1 MATFLRFQV
10 GDSPARHGLL
20 EGDKVVALAG
30 SIYGAWHR
38 TQEEF
43 QFSAVKLLAPCEP
56 SKIICVGTN
65 YQAVLAAKGQSAPME
80 PVIFLKPPSTVVGP
94 EEAIRYPRG
103 VQKLGYEVE
112 LAVVIKDQVKNAS
125 PEKALQHVLGY
136 TIANDITAKDFMT
149 GGPWTKGKCFDT
161 FLPLGP
167 YIVTDIDPNNAG
179 IKSVLNGQVTQDS
192 NTADMVF
199 KVADIIAYVSSIMT
213 LCPGDVISTGTPPGA
228 GLLKPGDVVELSI
241 TGLGTLRNPVREG

>member
-1 MATFLRFQV
+1 MTTFLRFEV
-10 GDSPARHGLL
+10 GDGPARYGLL
-20 EGDKVVALAG
+20 EGEKVVALAG
-30 SIYGAWHR
+30 SIYSAWHR
-38 TQEEF
+38 TEEEF
-43 QFSAVKLLAPCEP
+43 RLGEVKLLAPCEP

-65 YQAVLAAKGQSAPME
+65 YQAVLTAKGQSAPAE

-112 LAVVIKDQVKNAS
+112 LAVVIKERVKNAS
-125 PEKALQHVLGY
+125 PEEALQHVLGY

-167 YIVTDIDPNNAG
+167 YIVTDIDPNHAG
-179 IKSVLNGQVTQDS
+179 IKAVLNGQVTQDS

-241 TGLGTLRNPVREG
+241 TGLGTLRNSVREG